1 MMDLLFAGSVA
12 LFLHPQILMDW
23 ITLMGVGIFTFEK
36 KKFVVVV
43 DDGQGFACCFSD
55 FRSAWCS
62 MYYDKEY

>member
-36 KKFVVVV
+36 KIC
-43 DDGQGFACCFSD
+43 GGG
-55 FRSAWCS
+55 R
-62 MYYDKEY
+62 